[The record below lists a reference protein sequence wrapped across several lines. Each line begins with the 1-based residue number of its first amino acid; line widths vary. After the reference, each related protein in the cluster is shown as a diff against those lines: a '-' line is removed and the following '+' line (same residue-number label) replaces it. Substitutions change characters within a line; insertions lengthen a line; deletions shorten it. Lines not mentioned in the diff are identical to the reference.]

1 MQNYLNSR
9 KILTYDDVVKFPGG
23 NSIEPLVD
31 LRKYDHS
38 IVDKY
43 IKHDMLSYTG
53 DVMYVRDSLA
63 KKLASIN
70 ANLKPMG
77 YHLNVAYGYRH
88 PDIQKEYFI
97 KRRDAIRLQFPTY
110 SDDELDRYTHN
121 FVAVPDIAGHPAGA
135 AVDVTIV
142 TAEGNELDMG
152 TGIAEYHDPNKI
164 KTFAIGLTTD
174 QVRNRTLL
182 HDLMI
187 DEGFAPFYGEWWH
200 FSYGDREWAAFYNKK
215 ALFSAI
221 DFRG

>member
-70 ANLKPMG
+70 ASLKPMG

-110 SDDELDRYTHN
+110 SDNELDRYTHN

-142 TAEGNELDMG
+142 TAEGDELDMG

-187 DEGFAPFYGEWWH
+187 NEGFAPFYGEWWH